1 MIDPAGRSNQE
12 AYQTCRVWGSFGCTY
27 PKKVQLWTTMDFAPW
42 HAHVTGHMIQARQGT
57 RSPETEVVV
66 TVGRSI
72 VVAVS
77 GTLIRRL
84 IVERRPTQHTTSGSL
99 PD

>member
-1 MIDPAGRSNQE
+1 
-12 AYQTCRVWGSFGCTY
+12 
-27 PKKVQLWTTMDFAPW
+27 MDFAPW

-77 GTLIRRL
+77 GTHIRRL

-99 PD
+99 PDKIYMNPISVRQAEKYSPAAHVPSNSSVVGAHG